1 MNPLSQIGILTL
13 QTIGGLY
20 LLVVLLRFL
29 LQLARADFYNPLSQ
43 FVAKATNPLL
53 LPLRRVIPGLF
64 GLDLASLVLALAV
77 QFVTVFGSGLMIGLA
92 NPVIALLWSLLG
104 IVSMVVYIYFVC
116 MIAMIVLSFIAP
128 YTRHP
133 AALLVMQLVR
143 PVCAPFQR
151 LIPPMGGFDISPI
164 FVFLLLNI
172 ARILIESAAAT
183 VGAVGV
189 ARHLVPGLF

>member
-1 MNPLSQIGILTL
+1 MNPLAQIGILTL
-13 QTIGGLY
+13 QTLGGLY

-29 LQLARADFYNPLSQ
+29 LQVARADFYNPLSQ

-116 MIAMIVLSFIAP
+116 MIAMIIISFVAP

-133 AALLVMQLVR
+133 VAMLTVQLVR